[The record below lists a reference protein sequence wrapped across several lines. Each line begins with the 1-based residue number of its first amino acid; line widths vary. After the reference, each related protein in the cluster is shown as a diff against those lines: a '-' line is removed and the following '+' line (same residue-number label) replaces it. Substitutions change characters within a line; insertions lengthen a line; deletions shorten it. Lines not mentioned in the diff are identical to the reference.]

1 MLSELTE
8 AMIVNGVV
16 LATVLATDL
25 GPARKISKIRLLR
38 PVIAAA
44 VIIPFFVDR
53 PATHGTALAVEIAG
67 VAAGL
72 LCGLAASA
80 LMGVYRSP
88 ATGKPVSRAG
98 LPYAI
103 FWTAI
108 IGARAVFSYG
118 SVHWFTAP
126 LVSWGIAHQV
136 SVAALT
142 DGLIF
147 MAIAMILVRTV
158 TLGVR
163 ASRLPARALEPRSA
177 EAAARERP
185 ARGLTPAA
193 ASLGPGWHRRH
204 PGPRHL
210 YVIPAP
216 APVPLSAA
224 TATPTQSRTSFS
236 ASLGTTKDARKIG
249 KGLFP
254 VHRKATISSSA
265 ASKV

>member
-44 VIIPFFVDR
+44 VIIPFFVDW

-80 LMGVYRSP
+80 LMSVYRSP
-88 ATGKPVSRAG
+88 TTGKPVSRAG

-108 IGARAVFSYG
+108 IGARAAFSYG

-136 SVAALT
+136 SIAALA

-158 TLGVR
+158 ALGVR
-163 ASRLPARALEPRSA
+163 ASRLQPPGPSSRAAPRSPP
-177 EAAARERP
+177 EAA
-185 ARGLTPAA
+185 
-193 ASLGPGWHRRH
+193 S
-204 PGPRHL
+204 PGP
-210 YVIPAP
+210 
-216 APVPLSAA
+216 
-224 TATPTQSRTSFS
+224 
-236 ASLGTTKDARKIG
+236 DARSG
-249 KGLFP
+249 QSGARMAPDATRAPGVCLSSRRRRRP
-254 VHRKATISSSA
+254 VA
-265 ASKV
+265 

>member
-1 MLSELTE
+1 MISELTE
-8 AMIVNGVV
+8 ALIVNGVV

-44 VIIPFFVDR
+44 VIIPFFVRLAGHPRDGPGGGDR
-53 PATHGTALAVEIAG
+53 GRRRRAAV
-67 VAAGL
+67 
-72 LCGLAASA
+72 
-80 LMGVYRSP
+80 
-88 ATGKPVSRAG
+88 RAG
-98 LPYAI
+98 RQRPDVRVPEPDNRQAGQPGRAAVAI

-108 IGARAVFSYG
+108 IGARAAFSYG

-136 SVAALT
+136 SVAALA

-158 TLGVR
+158 ALGVR
-163 ASRLPARALEPRSA
+163 ASRLPAEPLSRTAPRPPPGAASPGADARSGQ
-177 EAAARERP
+177 P
-185 ARGLTPAA
+185 GLTPGA

-204 PGPRHL
+204 PGPRRL

-216 APVPLSAA
+216 LVPSGPAGR
-224 TATPTQSRTSFS
+224 P
-236 ASLGTTKDARKIG
+236 
-249 KGLFP
+249 
-254 VHRKATISSSA
+254 
-265 ASKV
+265 

>member
-1 MLSELTE
+1 M
-8 AMIVNGVV
+8 
-16 LATVLATDL
+16 
-25 GPARKISKIRLLR
+25 
-38 PVIAAA
+38 
-44 VIIPFFVDR
+44 
-53 PATHGTALAVEIAG
+53 EIAG

-72 LCGLAASA
+72 LCGLAANA

-88 ATGKPVSRAG
+88 TTGKPVSRAG

-108 IGARAVFSYG
+108 IGARAAFSYG

-158 TLGVR
+158 ALSVR
-163 ASRLPARALEPRSA
+163 ASASGPGPRAAQRQGRRP
-177 EAAARERP
+177 ERP

-204 PGPRHL
+204 PGPRRL

-216 APVPLSAA
+216 APPNR
-224 TATPTQSRTSFS
+224 TA
-236 ASLGTTKDARKIG
+236 
-249 KGLFP
+249 
-254 VHRKATISSSA
+254 
-265 ASKV
+265 